1 MVSEVFHFQVACPQ
15 NSTKQ
20 RIWTITITQRSFTL
34 YGPTVYSWNSLPSGL
49 SDNCTSLNAFKR
61 SQRVDLVVLTFH
73 WLPDGKRINCKI
85 ALHVIVCKSQHFV
98 MLLILLS
105 RPSPLYGDDYSST
118 SVIQNYK
125 MIPCRCLLLLLLL
138 FQRSAVSFWKYS
150 FRLFIHFFCWRPLL
164 LIPSTWQWSALA
176 SNLSSSI
183 LDTMCPNHIAF
194 CSTLHRPAV

>member
-1 MVSEVFHFQVACPQ
+1 MWWVKCFTFKSPVHKTRPSSGFEQSLSLSGVLLSMDPPSIVGTVCHLVSLITVHH
-15 NSTKQ
+15 
-20 RIWTITITQRSFTL
+20 WTRL
-34 YGPTVYSWNSLPSGL
+34 SG
-49 SDNCTSLNAFKR
+49 

-85 ALHVIVCKSQHFV
+85 ALIVCKSQHFV